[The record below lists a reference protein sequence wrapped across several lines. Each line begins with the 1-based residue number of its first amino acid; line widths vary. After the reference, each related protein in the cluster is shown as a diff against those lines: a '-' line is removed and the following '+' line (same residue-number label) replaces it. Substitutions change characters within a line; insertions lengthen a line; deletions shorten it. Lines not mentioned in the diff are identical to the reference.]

1 MADILVV
8 EDESVIRT
16 ALKRLLERNRY
27 RVFEAGSVKEAEEN
41 FQLDRFNLIISD
53 LRLPGAPG
61 TELIRR
67 AGNVP
72 VLIMTSYA
80 SLRSAVDAMR
90 QGAVDYVAKPFD
102 HNDLVATIKRILRE
116 RASAQQPRA
125 RDTAPGGDDAAAS
138 VEGMIG
144 SCAAMLAVH
153 ERIRRVAPTST
164 PVLIQGETGTG
175 KELVARA
182 IHRAS
187 KRARQSLIT
196 VNCAAIPEAL
206 IESEMFGNDRSG
218 GGVIAAANGGTLYLD
233 EIGELPAA
241 AQARLLRF
249 IQSGEIHGGGLPGA
263 SAVDVRI
270 LCSTQRNLRELCEE
284 GSFRDDLY
292 YRINVVELT
301 LPPLRERGDDVIAIA
316 RYLLADACQRHGRA
330 AMRFTAE
337 ATQAIGAY
345 EWPGNV
351 RELENAIERAV
362 ILGDGSEIDECALAL
377 TAPRRTPANGNAAG
391 VEALA
396 QPAARTDDP
405 QEDLSLEEYFQRFV
419 LQHQNHM
426 SETELARKLGVSRK
440 CLWERR
446 QRFGI
451 PRRKGSGDEDEP
463 GKRPA

>member
-8 EDESVIRT
+8 EDETVIRT
-16 ALKRLLERNRY
+16 ALKRVLERNRY
-27 RVFEAGSVKEAEEN
+27 RVFEAGSVREAEDN
-41 FQLDRFNLIISD
+41 FRLDRFSLIISD

-61 TELIRR
+61 TDLIQR

-90 QGAVDYVAKPFD
+90 QGAVDYIAKPFD
-102 HNDLVATIKRILRE
+102 HNDLIATIKRILRG
-116 RASAQQPRA
+116 RTSARSTSMHDA
-125 RDTAPGGDDAAAS
+125 TAPATNVPNPIES
-138 VEGMIG
+138 MIG
-144 SCAAMLAVH
+144 SSPAMLAVH

-164 PVLIQGETGTG
+164 PILIQGETGTG

-187 KRARQSLIT
+187 KRAQQPLIT
-196 VNCAAIPEAL
+196 VNCAAIPETL
-206 IESEMFGNDRSG
+206 IESELFGGDRTTGS
-218 GGVIAAANGGTLYLD
+218 IIEAANNGTLYLD
-233 EIGELPAA
+233 EIGELPAG

-249 IQSGEIHGGGLPGA
+249 IQSGEIHGGGLPGTR
-263 SAVDVRI
+263 AVDVRI

-292 YRINVVELT
+292 YRINVVELV
-301 LPPLRERGDDVIAIA
+301 LPPLRERGDDKATIAI
-316 RYLLADACQRHGRA
+316 YLLEDACQRHGRS
-330 AMRFTAE
+330 MMHFTPGALR
-337 ATQAIGAY
+337 AICSY
-345 EWPGNV
+345 DWPGNV

-362 ILGDGSEIDECALAL
+362 ILSDGEAVDEYMLAL
-377 TAPRRTPANGNAAG
+377 EAPRNTLTSTSISAPATRNG
-391 VEALA
+391 
-396 QPAARTDDP
+396 DP

-419 LQHQNHM
+419 LQHQHHM

-451 PRRKGSGDEDEP
+451 PRRKGGGDDKEAT
-463 GKRPA
+463 KHSV

>member
-8 EDESVIRT
+8 EDETVIRT
-16 ALKRLLERNRY
+16 ALRRLLERNRY
-27 RVFEAGSVKEAEEN
+27 QVFEAGSVKEAEEN
-41 FQLDRFNLIISD
+41 YRLDRFSLIISD

-67 AGNVP
+67 AGDVP

-90 QGAVDYVAKPFD
+90 QGAVDYIAKPFD
-102 HNDLVATIKRILRE
+102 HNDLITTIKRILRE
-116 RASAQQPRA
+116 RASAQQAPQ
-125 RDTAPGGDDAAAS
+125 RDAVSATAMSALTES
-138 VEGMIG
+138 MIG
-144 SCAAMLAVH
+144 SCPAMHAVL

-187 KRARQSLIT
+187 KRAAQPLIT

-206 IESEMFGNDRSG
+206 IESELFGSDRAS
-218 GGVIAAANGGTLYLD
+218 GGVIEAANGGTLYLD
-233 EIGELPAA
+233 EIGELPVG

-249 IQSGEIHGGGLPGA
+249 IQSGEIHGGGLPGT

-270 LCSTQRNLRELCEE
+270 LCSTQRNLRELCAE
-284 GSFRDDLY
+284 GCFRDDLY

-316 RYLLADACQRHGRA
+316 NHLLKDACQRHERTTL
-330 AMRFTAE
+330 RFTCDALR
-337 ATQAIGAY
+337 AIAAY
-345 EWPGNV
+345 DWPGNV

-362 ILGDGSEIDECALAL
+362 ILDDDDEIGESALAL
-377 TAPRRTPANGNAAG
+377 EAPNRTGATSADVTVTTP
-391 VEALA
+391 V
-396 QPAARTDDP
+396 ARTDDP
-405 QEDLSLEEYFQRFV
+405 QEGLSLEEYFQRFV

-451 PRRKGSGDEDEP
+451 PRRKGSSDEEEAVQHS
-463 GKRPA
+463 G